1 MKVYDSS
8 QTDQARDGDPER
20 VKVGIAEYEV
30 TTNGAV
36 LTTSG
41 LGSCIGVALYDT
53 ETGAA
58 GLVHVMLPAAD
69 EMKDDDAAKFAD
81 TGTELLIDELEAA
94 GASVRNIEAKI
105 AGGSDMLDFSESGS
119 GIGVRNVEQVRE
131 TLSTYD
137 IPIVGEDVGGDHGR
151 SLRLESRSGDLVI
164 KSANK
169 NETRL

>member
-8 QTDQARDGDPER
+8 QTEQTRDGDPDR

-30 TTNGAV
+30 TTDGAV

-41 LGSCIGVALYDT
+41 LGSCVGVALYDA

-69 EMKDDDAAKFAD
+69 KMEDDDAAKFAD
-81 TGTELLIDELEAA
+81 TGTELLIDELEAR
-94 GASVRNIEAKI
+94 GASRRDIEARI

-131 TLSTYD
+131 TLAAYD

-151 SLRLESRSGDLVI
+151 SLRLESRNGDLVV
-164 KSANK
+164 KSANR